1 MRIGNKNFDLENQ
14 IYIMGILNVTPDS
27 FSDGGKIFGEY
38 SYVDIALQKVE
49 QMIKDGAS
57 IIDVGGESTR
67 PGYKKIADEE
77 EIARV
82 YPIIKRISENFD
94 IPVSI
99 DTYKSKVAKAAIEAG
114 AHMVNDIWG
123 LKADEKMAGV
133 IKENDVSCC
142 LMHNRDLDKNPYNV
156 FLDDVIS
163 DLKDSVNIAKNA
175 RIAEEKI
182 VIDPGIGFAKNL
194 EQNLYLTAN
203 VDKLQCL
210 GLPILLGTS
219 RKSMIGLTLDLPVEE
234 REEGTMATTVM
245 GILNGCSII
254 RVHDV
259 KKNYR
264 AAKMALELKNH
275 IDR

>member
-1 MRIGNKNFDLENQ
+1 MRIGNKNFDLVNQ

-82 YPIIKRISENFD
+82 CPIIKRISENFD

-133 IKENDVSCC
+133 IKEKDVSCC

-175 RIAEEKI
+175 GIAEEKI